1 MEARNSFSL
10 FACLLVAGTSVRAA
24 YVVDSHVQT
33 AAGTNH
39 YSWTVYNEDQ
49 SWGLDGFAIEV
60 PVQTRVLDHTVPA
73 PHANPD
79 RNAYWIMEERYEAWV
94 DAHDGQVSTP
104 APRPG
109 MKLLWWWGMES
120 PSVYPPGT
128 TVTFSVT
135 TDSSVGPG
143 IASGSAVTYTPQN
156 NPHYYVSWM
165 GHVLGPSTSAADAA
179 PASMAGSDPKTVLP

>member
-1 MEARNSFSL
+1 
-10 FACLLVAGTSVRAA
+10 
-24 YVVDSHVQT
+24 
-33 AAGTNH
+33 
-39 YSWTVYNEDQ
+39 
-49 SWGLDGFAIEV
+49 
-60 PVQTRVLDHTVPA
+60 
-73 PHANPD
+73 
-79 RNAYWIMEERYEAWV
+79 EAWV

-120 PSVYPPGT
+120 SSVYPPGT

-156 NPHYYVSWM
+156 NPHYYVGWRGQM
-165 GHVLGPSTSAADAA
+165 LGPSIAGAA
-179 PASMAGSDPKTVLP
+179 AGSLTGNDAKRALTAVRTLLVTNLESHATSERANPGTPLPAASI